1 MYTLEVNISNYKNFK
16 YVTADTASWDS
27 SLAPDLFWPVIEANI
42 LMNKRLGKEVRK
54 LVEHLYDDML
64 FAKTLLPFG
73 LQTQFQGGMKSGWS
87 CTAPDNSIIHSLLIE
102 TFKALYSLEFIYVV
116 YGDDLFIVHELMVFP
131 ADLYTQFMA
140 SFGLTTRYIH

>member
-73 LQTQFQGGMKSGWS
+73 LQTQFQG
-87 CTAPDNSIIHSLLIE
+87 NLL
-102 TFKALYSLEFIYVV
+102 
-116 YGDDLFIVHELMVFP
+116 
-131 ADLYTQFMA
+131 
-140 SFGLTTRYIH
+140 

>member
-1 MYTLEVNISNYKNFK
+1 
-16 YVTADTASWDS
+16 
-27 SLAPDLFWPVIEANI
+27 
-42 LMNKRLGKEVRK
+42 MNKRLGKEVRK

-102 TFKALYSLEFIYVV
+102 TFKALYSLEFRYVV
-116 YGDDLFIVHELMVFP
+116 YGDDLFIVHELYSQLIYILSLWHRLVSPLVIYIKVRYKKLISYRSTYVP
-131 ADLYTQFMA
+131 AMN
-140 SFGLTTRYIH
+140 